1 MGVESLSFMML
12 TLISWD
18 HDMTYF
24 FRTFIIMIGTCLLQ
38 GNYTCL
44 SILSN
49 LLFTSINWPIK
60 NKKLKEKKKK
70 KKKKG
75 KYVPFFHIKQLAAG
89 FNLSHHRYHQF

>member
-60 NKKLKEKKKK
+60 NKKLKKKKKEKKKAST
-70 KKKKG
+70 
-75 KYVPFFHIKQLAAG
+75 F
-89 FNLSHHRYHQF
+89 LSFTSNSLQQVST

>member
-1 MGVESLSFMML
+1 MML

-70 KKKKG
+70 RQ
-75 KYVPFFHIKQLAAG
+75 VRSF
-89 FNLSHHRYHQF
+89 LSHQTACSRFQPESS

>member
-60 NKKLKEKKKK
+60 NKKLKKKKK
-70 KKKKG
+70 KKKRQ
-75 KYVPFFHIKQLAAG
+75 VRSF
-89 FNLSHHRYHQF
+89 LSHQTACSRFQPESS

>member
-1 MGVESLSFMML
+1 MML

-60 NKKLKEKKKK
+60 NKKLKKKKKEKKKAST
-70 KKKKG
+70 
-75 KYVPFFHIKQLAAG
+75 F
-89 FNLSHHRYHQF
+89 LSFTSNSLQQVST

>member
-70 KKKKG
+70 KKKRQ
-75 KYVPFFHIKQLAAG
+75 VPSL
-89 FNLSHHRYHQF
+89 LSHQTACSRFQPESS